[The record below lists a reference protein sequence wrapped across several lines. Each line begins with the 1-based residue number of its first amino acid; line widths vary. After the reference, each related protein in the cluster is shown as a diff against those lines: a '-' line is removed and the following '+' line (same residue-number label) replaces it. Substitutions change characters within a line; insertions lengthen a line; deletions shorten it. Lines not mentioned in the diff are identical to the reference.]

1 MWGRN
6 QSLLCYDGEDT
17 NLQLPPLPCLSSTV
31 FGLTLARCSTPLR
44 AAAAVHRDSWEKLAN
59 RDGGCVC
66 CLWASTKVRDLTADS
81 SSVDTTTN
89 ILDRWHAASLLTT
102 DSWVPGSLLSL
113 QDKLF
118 KHSKIHKG
126 EINCRFIILR
136 QMETKLCAILWWMG
150 YKWHLLTAKCHMGG
164 GGGAHGL
171 KACVFPVSLWLQGCL
186 WRHNL
191 CVCVGIEADL
201 VSRFIW
207 DSFILQFGERKH
219 ARGTRTPWKAGSI
232 SFPPLPAESFTE
244 LTVKLQ
250 MFSER
255 PAVIFLPLDHKTEE
269 ERLNSCRGRR
279 FEHEFWN

>member
-44 AAAAVHRDSWEKLAN
+44 AAAAVHHDSWEKLAN

-136 QMETKLCAILWWMG
+136 QMETKLCAILWWIG

-164 GGGAHGL
+164 GGGHMVWKLVCFLSVCDCRDVCEGTI
-171 KACVFPVSLWLQGCL
+171 
-186 WRHNL
+186 
-191 CVCVGIEADL
+191 CVCVLG
-201 VSRFIW
+201 SRLTWF
-207 DSFILQFGERKH
+207 Q
-219 ARGTRTPWKAGSI
+219 GSSEI
-232 SFPPLPAESFTE
+232 HLFCSLGKESMQE
-244 LTVKLQ
+244 
-250 MFSER
+250 
-255 PAVIFLPLDHKTEE
+255 
-269 ERLNSCRGRR
+269 GR
-279 FEHEFWN
+279 